1 MYLALEFFHGF
12 GEFHVAGTVTF
23 VVTGAFAAKVLCDF
37 VGFAFGLL
45 GLFAET
51 RSSEILGGFAEM
63 MHATFHFL
71 GFTIMTTAMVF
82 SVVMFAAAAGLLL
95 GTLSGCAG
103 MVLPELLNVMSDALR
118 FLGLACSFGGL
129 QAFHHFGEV
138 TFGAVVAASPFLV
151 FAFRRAASTA
161 CFRVF
166 PFRAVNSI
174 AGFAFR
180 LVSSGA
186 TFAFNSLGM
195 VIPAGVGFFLP
206 SGMFAVGISPLFHE
220 LHQAALAFGLF
231 GRFRFRFVLFGFLV
245 VGDGRRNKGEGKGEG
260 GERDEFLHGVGQ
272 TRDCPRRF
280 QGDAI

>member
-1 MYLALEFFHGF
+1 MYLALEFFQGF
-12 GEFHVAGTVTF
+12 REFHVAGTVTF

-151 FAFRRAASTA
+151 FAFR
-161 CFRVF
+161 
-166 PFRAVNSI
+166 
-174 AGFAFR
+174 

-231 GRFRFRFVLFGFLV
+231 GRFRFRFVLLGFLV